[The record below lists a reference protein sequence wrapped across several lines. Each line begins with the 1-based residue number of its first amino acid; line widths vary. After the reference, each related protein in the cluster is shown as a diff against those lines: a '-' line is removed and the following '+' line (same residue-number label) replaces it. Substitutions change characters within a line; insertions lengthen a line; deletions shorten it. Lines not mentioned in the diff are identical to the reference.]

1 MKIKIKKL
9 LLPMILLLMGIYFQS
24 NVFAH
29 SEHNKDANIIKMTDI
44 VITLQHYATVENQK
58 NLQAIV
64 DSNSSTAHEKIIA
77 TAIINIQ
84 HQATAEDKPKLQEII
99 DNTAPTST
107 IRNLA
112 TVVYHF
118 SHKISDEDKRQLK
131 R

>member
-24 NVFAH
+24 NVFAN
-29 SEHNKDANIIKMTDI
+29 SGHNKDANVINMTDI
-44 VITLQHYATVENQK
+44 VITLQHYATVKNKK

-64 DSNSSTAHEKIIA
+64 DSDSSTAHEKIIA
-77 TAIINIQ
+77 TAIINVQ

-99 DNTAPTST
+99 DNTTPTST
-107 IRNLA
+107 IHNLA

-118 SHKISDEDKRQLK
+118 SHKISAEDKRQLK

>member
-29 SEHNKDANIIKMTDI
+29 SEHDKDGNVIAMIDI
-44 VITLQHYATVENQK
+44 VITLQHYPTVENQK